1 MGNVRTGVW
10 EENIPVNQDIQI
22 TSGKIN
28 FCNNICMSFQNYV
41 NFSGALLE
49 YLKSSTAFRETGM
62 LTMGAPGDTFT
73 KGTIRCLQRHGIPH
87 QVMDYQG
94 VKQAYPMIEFPRNYT
109 FVVDKSGGILRADKA
124 LISYQVRT
132 VTGRTGGRG
141 VNL

>member
-1 MGNVRTGVW
+1 MQQYLYEFPELCKFFWR
-10 EENIPVNQDIQI
+10 
-22 TSGKIN
+22 
-28 FCNNICMSFQNYV
+28 SFKL
-41 NFSGALLE
+41 AILE

-73 KGTIRCLQRHGIPH
+73 MGTIRCLQRHGIPH

-94 VKQAYPMIEFPRNYT
+94 VKQAYPMIEFPRDYT